1 MSPRLRIGLTGGIAS
16 GKSTVAQRFLELGV
30 PVIDADE
37 SARSVVACGS
47 PGLAEVIRAFGTNM
61 LTENGELDRRAL
73 RNLIFADPERR
84 RELESILHPLIQADM
99 ESRAAAAVGPY
110 VVMAIPLLVEGG
122 RRDRV
127 HRLLVVDVDEQTQ
140 LQRLMARDGGTR
152 QQAEAILA
160 AQASRASRLKAADD
174 VLLNAGTVPDLRH
187 AVDQLHQRYLSL
199 SETLAAR
206 DGHLT

>member
-1 MSPRLRIGLTGGIAS
+1 
-16 GKSTVAQRFLELGV
+16 
-30 PVIDADE
+30 
-37 SARSVVACGS
+37 
-47 PGLAEVIRAFGTNM
+47 
-61 LTENGELDRRAL
+61 
-73 RNLIFADPERR
+73 
-84 RELESILHPLIQADM
+84 
-99 ESRAAAAVGPY
+99 
-110 VVMAIPLLVEGG
+110 MAIPLLVEGG

-140 LQRLMARDGGTR
+140 LQRLMARDGGTH

-174 VLLNAGTVPDLRH
+174 VLLNAGTVQDLRH